1 MPTIADIFAEMP
13 NRYVPG
19 RNRETKIYYFSVG
32 DLRYT
37 VRLSPDACEVREG
50 KGTEPA
56 DYVLKTT
63 PDLFE
68 KMVIK
73 GKLPGPLDIAR
84 GKVKTNDPL
93 ALKRMRE
100 FFDFTGV

>member
-1 MPTIADIFAEMP
+1 MPTVAEIFAEMP
-13 NRYVPG
+13 SRYLAG
-19 RNRETKIYYFSVG
+19 RNPATKTYYFSVG
-32 DLRYT
+32 EHRYT
-37 VRLSPDACEVREG
+37 VRLSPESCTVEEG
-50 KGTEPA
+50 KIGEA

-73 GKLPGPLDIAR
+73 GKMPGPLDIAR

-93 ALKRMRE
+93 ALKRLRDY
-100 FFDFTGV
+100 FDFTGI

>member
-13 NRYVPG
+13 TRYIPG
-19 RNRETKIYYFSVG
+19 RSQETKTYYFSIG
-32 DLRYT
+32 DQKFT
-37 VRLSPDACEVREG
+37 VRLSPEACEVQEG
-50 KGTEPA
+50 KGDHA

-63 PDLFE
+63 PELFE
-68 KMVIK
+68 KMVIR
-73 GKLPGPLDIAR
+73 GKMPGPLDIAR

-100 FFDFTGV
+100 LFDFSGV